1 MSKEMSFTSCSHE
14 HGPTVEKSLPMI
26 LNAYAVLSGF
36 VVVLRGIAAVLVIG
50 LACCVLRSRR
60 RVEFSPTERTESENR
75 FYLLSLLSTW
85 LLGLSLISWP
95 LLYLLLQSYV
105 PHWPGVMCIYGVTQI
120 GAGSRGS
127 SRFLPGLIVALQFLK
142 PAAVFVSGVWWLLY
156 RIQRQTQTEPLMGR
170 ILLVQLG
177 FGVLA
182 LTDTLLE
189 GVYLVIPKRE
199 EFLFTGCCTS
209 DISYQSDRSISWL
222 ASLSDGLGP
231 KWLSFT
237 FYVVNFGLVFAL
249 WCFRIRSR
257 QFEKSPGMNLLL
269 LGAVLVAPL
278 TAAYLAEIAAPA
290 VLRLPYHHC
299 LYDLIPRA
307 IDMVLGIVLYVM
319 GAGCVGWA
327 CAVRWLAVRPET
339 KDLARSDQDWL
350 LSVGLNCYVAALVM
364 FFLEVSLA

>member
-1 MSKEMSFTSCSHE
+1 MNCSREQGTSF
-14 HGPTVEKSLPMI
+14 GKSLLMI

-36 VVVLRGIAAVLVIG
+36 VVLLRGIAAVLVIG
-50 LACCVLRSRR
+50 LACRVLRSRR
-60 RVEFSPTERTESENR
+60 HAEFSPTERTESENR

-85 LLGLSLISWP
+85 LSGLSLFSWP

-120 GAGSRGS
+120 GAGSRGA
-127 SRFLPGLIVALQFLK
+127 SRFLPGLIAALQFLK

-156 RIQRQTQTEPLMGR
+156 RIQRRTQTGPLMGR

-189 GVYLVIPKRE
+189 GAYLVIPKRE

-209 DISYQSDRSISWL
+209 DISEQSDRSSAWL
-222 ASLSDGLGP
+222 EALSDGLGP
-231 KWLSFT
+231 TWLSVT
-237 FYVVNFGLVFAL
+237 FYLVNFALVLAL
-249 WCFRIRSR
+249 WCFRGRCR
-257 QFEKSPGMNLLL
+257 RCENTPGMILVF

-278 TAAYLAEIAAPA
+278 TAAYLVEIAAPA

-307 IDMVLGIVLYVM
+307 PDMVFGIVLFVV
-319 GAGCVGWA
+319 GACCVGWA
-327 CAVRWLAVRPET
+327 SAVRWLANRPET
-339 KDLARSDQDWL
+339 KDLARSEQDWL
-350 LSVGLNCYVAALVM
+350 LSAGLSCYVGAFVM
-364 FFLEVSLA
+364 TFLEVSLA